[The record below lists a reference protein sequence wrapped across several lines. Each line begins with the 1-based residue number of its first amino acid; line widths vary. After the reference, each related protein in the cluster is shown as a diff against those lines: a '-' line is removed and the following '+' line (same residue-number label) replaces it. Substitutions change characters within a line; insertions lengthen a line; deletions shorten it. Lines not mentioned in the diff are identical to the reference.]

1 VGVLHE
7 HRVIIP
13 FADAIIKPATTSSPG
28 EGNLTGDI
36 SSVQIFF
43 LFYPLSGPH
52 ERREGGA
59 NKHEVNNGR
68 FGTTIALLKGVWSSI
83 AKCENHLLPRNSPRN
98 YPPHFPLQ
106 SLVLPSPETLQRQSE
121 AASKVSAVTRMIF
134 AHMNK
139 TPNPRRRERPIC
151 QLHMRSSFMFFSRIG
166 GVSVFPRLFSCL
178 GCCMRAA
185 VLGDIFQCQLH
196 IM

>member
-1 VGVLHE
+1 METQNNYIVEIILLVGVLHE

-68 FGTTIALLKGVWSSI
+68 FGTTIALLKGVELDS
-83 AKCENHLLPRNSPRN
+83 
-98 YPPHFPLQ
+98 Q
-106 SLVLPSPETLQRQSE
+106 V
-121 AASKVSAVTRMIF
+121 
-134 AHMNK
+134 
-139 TPNPRRRERPIC
+139 
-151 QLHMRSSFMFFSRIG
+151 
-166 GVSVFPRLFSCL
+166 
-178 GCCMRAA
+178 
-185 VLGDIFQCQLH
+185 
-196 IM
+196 